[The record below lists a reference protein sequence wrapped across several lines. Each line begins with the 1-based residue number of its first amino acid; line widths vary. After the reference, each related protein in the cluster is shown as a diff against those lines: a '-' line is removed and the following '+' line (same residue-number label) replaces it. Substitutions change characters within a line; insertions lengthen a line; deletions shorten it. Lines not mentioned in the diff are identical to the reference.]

1 MMNLI
6 CNVTV
11 NRFSVRVSALSPLK
25 GTGSDYTMSMMDL
38 FLKGYDAANYSN
50 CNESRKVYL
59 KFPFLR
65 MFLVRSLP
73 RICNPRLLTIRIC
86 NPLIYYSLIGCI

>member
-1 MMNLI
+1 MNLI

-25 GTGSDYTMSMMDL
+25 GTGSDYTMGMMDL

-59 KFPFLR
+59 KFPSSYYLWLKCPVR
-65 MFLVRSLP
+65 YHTTIAGIVRSNNLFL
-73 RICNPRLLTIRIC
+73 NPH
-86 NPLIYYSLIGCI
+86 NSSSD